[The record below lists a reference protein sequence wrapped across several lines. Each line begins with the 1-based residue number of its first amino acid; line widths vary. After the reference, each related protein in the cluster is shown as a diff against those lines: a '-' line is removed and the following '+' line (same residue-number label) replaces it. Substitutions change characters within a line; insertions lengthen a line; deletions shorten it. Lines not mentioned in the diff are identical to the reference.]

1 MPTYKLTY
9 FNAKGR
15 AELTRFLF
23 AQAGVEYED
32 VRLTQEQFAEMKPNI
47 LTGTLPLLEV
57 DGTTLNGSA
66 AIAMYV
72 AYVHGLAGTDIMET
86 ARITGFLDVLR
97 DYQEKWIPVFFGD
110 DEDAKEKARVA
121 LKEQHTPRYLHILE
135 TMIKNNNSPDGWA
148 FGNQISI
155 ADMAL
160 CVLIDPVTEK
170 FPDLDAKFPAIRK
183 NIDAVKAQPKIAE
196 YLANRPE
203 TPF

>member
-9 FNAKGR
+9 FDAKGR
-15 AELTRFLF
+15 AELIRFLF

-32 VRLTQEQFAEMKPNI
+32 IRLTQEQFAEMKPKI

-57 DGTTLNGSA
+57 DGTTLNGSS

-72 AYVHGLAGTDIMET
+72 AYSHNLAGGDILET

-97 DYQEKWIPVFFGD
+97 DYQEKMVAAFFGN
-110 DEDAKEKARVA
+110 DENVKEKARVA
-121 LKEQHTPRYLHILE
+121 LKEEHTPRYFKILE
-135 TMIKNNNSPDGWA
+135 TMITNNNSPDGWA
-148 FGNQISI
+148 FGNGVTV
-155 ADMAL
+155 ADLAL
-160 CVLIDPVTEK
+160 CVLVDPVMEK
-170 FPDLDAKFPAIRK
+170 FPALGDKFPAIRK

-196 YLANRPE
+196 YLAKRPE